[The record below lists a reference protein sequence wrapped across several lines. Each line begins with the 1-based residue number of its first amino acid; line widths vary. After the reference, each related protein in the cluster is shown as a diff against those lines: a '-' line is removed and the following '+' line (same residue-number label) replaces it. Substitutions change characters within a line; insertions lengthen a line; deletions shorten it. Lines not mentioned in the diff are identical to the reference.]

1 MSDEEYYEEQEQE
14 RVRFGRD
21 YYGKHEKEHEKE
33 YEKEEEKAR
42 GAWGFE
48 KWRSDPVSAVVWAAV
63 LIWAGVA
70 LLLGNLGFLDR
81 FEMLEGGDLALIG
94 AGVILLLAVVFRVLV
109 PSYRRPV
116 LGTFFLALVFL
127 GFGLGNWLGAGVT
140 WAVILIV
147 FGVFVLVRGVFGR
160 R

>member
-1 MSDEEYYEEQEQE
+1 MSDEEYHEEQEQE
-14 RVRFGRD
+14 WAMSD
-21 YYGKHEKEHEKE
+21 QEYYRKHEKEHEKE
-33 YEKEEEKAR
+33 EEKTR

-48 KWRSDPVSAVVWAAV
+48 KWRRDRVSALVWAAV

-70 LLLGNLGFLDR
+70 LLLDNLGFLNR
-81 FEMLEGGDLALIG
+81 FEMLEGGALASIG
-94 AGVILLLAVVFRVLV
+94 AGVILLLAVAFRMLV

-147 FGVFVLVRGVFGR
+147 FGAFVLVRGVFVSR
-160 R
+160 

>member
-14 RVRFGRD
+14 QAMFDGE
-21 YYGKHEKEHEKE
+21 YYGKHEKEYEKE
-33 YEKEEEKAR
+33 HEKEEEKTR

-48 KWRSDPVSAVVWAAV
+48 KWRRDRVSALVWAAV
-63 LIWAGVA
+63 LIWVGVA
-70 LLLGNLGFLDR
+70 LLLDNLGFLKR
-81 FEMLEGGDLALIG
+81 FEMLEGGALALIG
-94 AGVILLLAVVFRVLV
+94 AGVILLLAVAFRMLV

-147 FGVFVLVRGVFGR
+147 FGAFVLVRGVFVSR
-160 R
+160 